1 MLFVGRYL
9 QRFSPQSSESSEGR
23 LHGADFG
30 ADSFAKYAIPLH
42 FLGLSQIFGD
52 FSNLNLRYL
61 AKGASY
67 RHVCFDVLDF
77 FFGVLGGSSKS
88 LFAVT

>member
-1 MLFVGRYL
+1 MEEDPFAT
-9 QRFSPQSSESSEGR
+9 SPQEIQFRE
-23 LHGADFG
+23 
-30 ADSFAKYAIPLH
+30 
-42 FLGLSQIFGD
+42 LSQIFGD